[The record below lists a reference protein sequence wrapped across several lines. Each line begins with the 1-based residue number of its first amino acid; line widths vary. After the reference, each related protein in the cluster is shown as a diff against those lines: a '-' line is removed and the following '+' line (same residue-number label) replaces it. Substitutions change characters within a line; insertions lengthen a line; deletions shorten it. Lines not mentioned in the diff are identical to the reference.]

1 VAKEVRLVI
10 GAPEIH
16 KSGLF
21 YPVRWSAIG
30 SENLFPRLTADL
42 ILSHVGHDRTRVVLE
57 GTYQPPLGALGKVMD
72 RALLRRV
79 ADSTVRAWTER
90 LAESLAAG
98 VRRSEI

>member
-1 VAKEVRLVI
+1 
-10 GAPEIH
+10 
-16 KSGLF
+16 
-21 YPVRWSAIG
+21 
-30 SENLFPRLTADL
+30 
-42 ILSHVGHDRTRVVLE
+42 
-57 GTYQPPLGALGKVMD
+57 MD